1 MLQMKWLICLS
12 ISFAI
17 ATGCSGQNL
26 EQKFFDIPPANRL
39 QRLRDYSLEDQ
50 YRIFR
55 YGNDRIE
62 PPIMELAKPIAER
75 GKAAVPF
82 LHTRLRA
89 ASDDQTVRDILLLFQ
104 TMIRLRTYNVRADLS
119 LMADL
124 RSKVSDA
131 KNRPWGVTCKKML
144 DRIEGGD

>member
-1 MLQMKWLICLS
+1 MKWLICLS
-12 ISFAI
+12 ISLAI
-17 ATGCSGQNL
+17 AAGCSGKSL
-26 EQKFFDIPPANRL
+26 EQRFFDMPPANRL

-75 GKAAVPF
+75 GKGAVPL
-82 LHTRLRA
+82 LHARLRA

-124 RSKVSDA
+124 RSKVSEL
-131 KNRPWGVTCKKML
+131 KNRPWGETCKKML
-144 DRIEGGD
+144 DRIEG